1 MARRA
6 PTTPPRRATATV
18 LVAGL
23 VTLLCPGAARADE
36 PRTHDGLFL
45 RGTLGF
51 GGLGVRS
58 KVDGH
63 EAGTSGSGPST
74 ELSLG
79 GNVSRPIVLGGSLIT
94 FVVPNPKER
103 DGATSKLH
111 HTQYFGLLGPFV
123 EVYPDAR
130 NGFSFGGLLGL
141 AWMRSQPT
149 TTDRPIE
156 HERRVGAAL
165 SLSIANTWFLNDAW
179 SLGLLVRATGGR
191 LWTRDRVDGEAA
203 HDAERLGA
211 ALVGLCGVFH
221 LAMDPFVTPIALTA
235 SIALGPVGYRP
246 PAAAVPSFA
255 PLAMVASPAAAAPPP
270 PVPEPKSESLS
281 RSLPVITLGV
291 IGVQVGTLALLA
303 QLPPTTTNWGEGS
316 FDQIVDNDLNG
327 PKWDTDHWA
336 WNYVA
341 HPYVGSEYYLLAR
354 NRDGTWWQSLLYAAA
369 MSTFWEMFTEAFYE
383 RPSQQDLVVTP
394 VAGAILGELRY
405 QAKLA
410 LRGPSGR
417 PSATWKNV
425 LIVVLDPVDA
435 LCGGAPLSRSRR

>member
-1 MARRA
+1 
-6 PTTPPRRATATV
+6 
-18 LVAGL
+18 
-23 VTLLCPGAARADE
+23 
-36 PRTHDGLFL
+36 
-45 RGTLGF
+45 
-51 GGLGVRS
+51 
-58 KVDGH
+58 
-63 EAGTSGSGPST
+63 
-74 ELSLG
+74 
-79 GNVSRPIVLGGSLIT
+79 
-94 FVVPNPKER
+94 
-103 DGATSKLH
+103 
-111 HTQYFGLLGPFV
+111 
-123 EVYPDAR
+123 
-130 NGFSFGGLLGL
+130 
-141 AWMRSQPT
+141 
-149 TTDRPIE
+149 
-156 HERRVGAAL
+156 
-165 SLSIANTWFLNDAW
+165 
-179 SLGLLVRATGGR
+179 
-191 LWTRDRVDGEAA
+191 
-203 HDAERLGA
+203 
-211 ALVGLCGVFH
+211 
-221 LAMDPFVTPIALTA
+221 
-235 SIALGPVGYRP
+235 
-246 PAAAVPSFA
+246 
-255 PLAMVASPAAAAPPP
+255 MVASPAAAAPPP